1 MFRTSPGIDFPQT
14 TTLQSIDHKNNFY
27 SLVNRYGDVLTS
39 TQLTKQMQCV
49 LCIFRRTLETKKRK
63 SRKYMYDLQKNT
75 IIALFFSYASSFSY
89 MQLETTAL
97 VTKCPLLACVY
108 LVKNY
113 CQPFRFSLFFEIFI
127 NNDFETSQILSQYHT
142 SQSN

>member
-1 MFRTSPGIDFPQT
+1 MFRTSPSIDFAYT

-27 SLVNRYGDVLTS
+27 SLVNRYSDVLTS

-49 LCIFRRTLETKKRK
+49 LCIFRRTPETKKRK
-63 SRKYMYDLQKNT
+63 SRKYDLQKNI
-75 IIALFFSYASSFSY
+75 IIALFLSYASSFSY
-89 MQLETTAL
+89 MKLETTAL
-97 VTKCPLLACVY
+97 VTKCPWLASVY

-113 CQPFRFSLFFEIFI
+113 CQPFRFSLLFEIFI
-127 NNDFETSQILSQYHT
+127 NHDFETSQILSQYHT